1 MSTVTRDELMQVFQ
15 QLQGQFSSKKQD
27 LVHAQQRFDAL
38 RTGFV
43 EQMHHSTER
52 MAAKVGDQNPLGK
65 AAAQLAQ
72 RLTDQFTVWEKRA
85 KVRAKGAEF
94 REHFNDSLLVFVYGK
109 VKSGKSS
116 LGNYVAWGHSE
127 PSPELKNQAALKP
140 VYFSH
145 DRTEVASGDAEGEAC
160 RTEQFRVG
168 ATEATS
174 SIQGFKLPGFTWV
187 DSPGLHSTNAANGDL
202 ARRYVDQADLIL
214 YTMNSQAPARSSDM
228 SEVSALLNG
237 QRSLMVLLTGSDITE
252 EDEDDG
258 GQLITEVLMKSKETQ
273 QRQIKEVTGNLEAME
288 HDAVDKISILP
299 LSTRFAEKQPSHLQE
314 SGLGTLFQ
322 TLKTLSQGQ
331 GLKLKLN
338 TPLNNLRKAVGETN
352 DDLSLIKDL
361 TESFERQ
368 IQDQDQAVERVLRTL
383 SQKGTTEMRSFV
395 NQLFNGPR
403 PANVQTQLQEQLGK
417 VVGQLTS
424 EAMHSIGETQ
434 QKALKRAFDTSRL
447 GAIPEYREVTVE
459 KEYMSGTRSSTKTAW
474 GTGGAILG
482 GVIGFVVGGPAGAA
496 AGASLGSAASMIG
509 RSAEAIFAKHNV
521 VVGDNLEEQRQ
532 IAIDQYAN
540 ALPTYLNEQVQ
551 GIYEPLRNSM
561 LEYCQILTIEMQ
573 RLRGAFNTLET
584 SSVQ

>member
-1 MSTVTRDELMQVFQ
+1 MSTVNRDELMQVFQ

-27 LVHAQQRFDAL
+27 FAQTQQRFDTL

-43 EQMHHSTER
+43 AQMRHNTER
-52 MAAKVGDQNPLGK
+52 MAATVSERNPLGK
-65 AAAQLAQ
+65 GAAQLAQ

-85 KVRAKGAEF
+85 QVRAKGAEF
-94 REHFNDSLLVFVYGK
+94 RETFNDSLLVFVYGK

-116 LGNYVAWGHSE
+116 LGNYVAWGHSA
-127 PSPELKNQAALKP
+127 PSAELKNQTALKP

-145 DRTEVASGDAEGEAC
+145 DRTNVASGDEEGEAC

-187 DSPGLHSTNAANGDL
+187 DSPGLHSTNSANGDL
-202 ARRYVDQADLIL
+202 ARKYVDQADLIL
-214 YTMNSQAPARSSDM
+214 YTMSSQAPARSSDM
-228 SEVSALLNG
+228 SEVSALLSG

-252 EDEDDG
+252 EDEDDD

-273 QRQIKEVTGNLEAME
+273 QRQIKEVSGNLAAMQ
-288 HDAVDKISILP
+288 HDAVEKISILP
-299 LSTRFAEKQPSHLQE
+299 LSTRFAEKHPSHLQE

-331 GLKLKLN
+331 GLQLKLN

-352 DDLSLIKDL
+352 EDLGLIKEL
-361 TESFERQ
+361 TESFEQQ
-368 IQDQDQAVERVLRTL
+368 IQVQDQAVDRVLRTL
-383 SQKGTTEMRSFV
+383 GQKGTTEMRSFV

-403 PANVQTQLQEQLGK
+403 PANVQAQLQEQLGK

-424 EAMHSIGETQ
+424 EAMQTIGETQ
-434 QKALKRAFDTSRL
+434 QNALKRAFDTSRL
-447 GAIPEYREVTVE
+447 GAIPDYREVTVE

-474 GTGGAILG
+474 GTAGAVVGGIA
-482 GVIGFVVGGPAGAA
+482 GFFVGGPAGAA

-532 IAIDQYAN
+532 IAIEQYAN
-540 ALPTYLNEQVQ
+540 ALPAYLNEQVQ
-551 GIYEPLRNSM
+551 GIYQPLRNSM
-561 LEYCQILTIEMQ
+561 LEYCQVLTIEMQ
-573 RLRGAFNTLET
+573 RLRQAFSTLET
-584 SSVQ
+584 STLQ